1 MPWPSSSRPKPL
13 PSTECGT
20 VAASK
25 RVQESKSAKPVH
37 PPAERSPSPVP
48 SLRWRSST
56 KPRTRV
62 AARRVRCR
70 HTRFAHLTAWHRG
83 SAWPALTAALPP
95 YQIRTSH
102 RLAPG
107 ACLAWAVW
115 VGGGYSFPFLLLAGE
130 TDLAGTDCGKAA
142 ASWSWQQ
149 ARQPQFGSGRNFYR
163 GHTAIVTRAPHRMLL
178 NPSPRIVKEPTAPAR
193 ILRGGPHTA
202 PRLLRLLSGVRCEM
216 RMKRPFFH
224 QKPAGR
230 CHAAP
235 LRPRRMR
242 G

>member
-1 MPWPSSSRPKPL
+1 MRNGRRFEESAGVKVSQAGPPTCGAVSISCSI
-13 PSTECGT
+13 TE
-20 VAASK
+20 VAQLNQASN
-25 RVQESKSAKPVH
+25 P
-37 PPAERSPSPVP
+37 RSCP
-48 SLRWRSST
+48 T
-56 KPRTRV
+56 
-62 AARRVRCR
+62 
-70 HTRFAHLTAWHRG
+70 G
-83 SAWPALTAALPP
+83 ALPP

-178 NPSPRIVKEPTAPAR
+178 NPSPRVVREPTA
-193 ILRGGPHTA
+193 RGKAT
-202 PRLLRLLSGVRCEM
+202 
-216 RMKRPFFH
+216 
-224 QKPAGR
+224 
-230 CHAAP
+230 
-235 LRPRRMR
+235 PRRSSPR
-242 G
+242 PGVTI